1 MPRKDFSEM
10 PCSVAR
16 TLEVIGDRWTILIL
30 RDAFYGVRR
39 FDDLRRGL
47 GVARN
52 ILTDRL
58 NKLIEHGVL
67 ERRPYQDR
75 PPRFEYRLTDKGR
88 DLLPVLLTL
97 TRWGDRWE
105 TDESGPPVTFTHTK
119 CGHETVPTLACS
131 ECGEELLLRELRV
144 RSAPAPY
151 LVSKP
156 VVAREDPRA
165 VARTPDPV

>member
-16 TLEVIGDRWTILIL
+16 TIEVIGDRWTILIL

-39 FDDLRRGL
+39 FDDFRRGL

-52 ILTDRL
+52 ILSERL
-58 NKLIEHGVL
+58 NKLVEHGVL
-67 ERRPYQDR
+67 ERRPYQEHPLR
-75 PPRFEYRLTDKGR
+75 SEYRLTTKGR

-105 TDESGPPVTFTHTK
+105 ANDSGPPVKFTHTT
-119 CGHETVPTLACS
+119 CGHETLPTVACS
-131 ECGEELLLRELRV
+131 ECGDELVVRELRV
-144 RSAPAPY
+144 HSAPAPH
-151 LVSKP
+151 LASKS
-156 VVAREDPRA
+156 VA
-165 VARTPDPV
+165 AR